1 MAKTVSDIFLRLKLD
16 GKEQLEKLK
25 GSFRGLEKTIGITD
39 SALEQ
44 IRSELVAYNREG
56 GASIAVLKG
65 QISALSDLQKQATA
79 GGKVFRQLSRDV
91 EAFERRLRQA
101 EAQANATERAV
112 SFRATQG
119 RFVSRTPGGLFG
131 KVAALQQAPQ
141 EERFL
146 EGKGIN
152 PEYIKQQGELKV
164 LTEAQARIEARLQ
177 NAINATTRAKVDN
190 NNESLTAAQITEQ
203 YSRGISTSANT
214 TAQLAQRVREL
225 RSDLRDLT
233 FGSREY
239 GQVLAQ
245 INRLETEIADPFGTA
260 ARKEQIRGRLGTQE
274 QFGMYAGTDPVAKSI
289 RRQREK
295 QARQAAPRQVPTQTR
310 QISGLYQQIGGI
322 GLQRVRADI
331 ELMGNSYQQ
340 VARDIKAATAASNGS
355 INSLQSQRGA
365 WATLRA
371 NLDPAGKS
379 YREVSKEIERLDRR
393 LAKLNSTQ
401 KLGARLRQN
410 VGAAAAGAVFG
421 GPEAAIGGLV
431 GGLGGAAIGAQVG
444 MMRESLSATADYAT
458 EINKL
463 RMALEGV
470 TKTADQNQ
478 QALEAINDVVRDFN
492 VPQEVAT
499 KGMTRLSAAVLGAGG
514 NVSDAE
520 LVFKNITA
528 SIKAT
533 GGSADDVNS
542 AITAMVQVFSKGKVS
557 AEELSGQL
565 GERLPGAVTK
575 FAEANFEG
583 DMIALQKALKD
594 GTVGLNELM
603 KFIIELGEEYSG
615 VAKSIAQ
622 SSLDAGARAQVAW
635 NQVRITVG
643 ESIQPIGAELQAA
656 FGEFALET
664 LPAVTAGAEIA
675 AKGMNFLLDAA
686 SFLIKNFKEL
696 LLVAGAAGVALA
708 LQNLIAI
715 ATSLGTAVGALQVSF
730 AALNATMLL
739 NPWVALAAGIAA
751 LSVALYKA
759 ATASDAFNKAVAAGK
774 VSTTEANSRLSEL
787 NLKIDQLQTRLA
799 TESNGRL
806 LNSLRRQLRQAKQ
819 EAKDLEL
826 AIKLA
831 TPYTVSGISYDPSTG
846 RAINPP
852 PTVSDLTTFPT
863 LTGDKDGSG
872 KDGSGKEK
880 KLMSKEEA
888 DLRIKITSLR
898 EKEQLIAAVQAQY
911 DLDILVANQE
921 TEDLQKKRVMMAEAE
936 EKARKSIFSLF
947 KGITDEYLKQNKQ
960 GQDLNRELED
970 RKYQLGLITEEQY
983 NQYKIERERKRLE
996 EAYPGEGF
1004 AGKRAEAEDLYRR
1017 EVDPTFKEGAQTEVK
1032 KMEEGL
1038 EKMTKPLEQLKG
1050 AAMAFGES
1058 ISQAFSNIVTGSQT
1072 AQQAMASFLKNLGQY
1087 FVEYAA
1093 KVITQ
1098 MIAIATIQA
1107 VIKALGGPSTG
1118 GGDAGAS
1125 STPDISGFSSY
1136 DISNTPT
1143 LASFGNAQGNAF
1155 NKGLKRY
1162 AMGGVVN
1169 KPTMFTYAE
1178 GGTGRFGLMGEAGPE
1193 AIIPLKRGN
1202 DGRLGVSAYFADANA
1217 AMAKGAAN
1225 RSSSAEAFDENADAL
1240 AMSSSYVRERSQ
1252 ERERQ
1257 TMLTGAGG
1265 SMLIQTEVINN
1276 VEYATMDQVAQ
1287 ATAASAKQARAQVF
1301 ADMRNKPATRSSLGM
1316 R

>member
-1 MAKTVSDIFLRLKLD
+1 MAKTVSDVFLRLKVD
-16 GKEQLEKLK
+16 GKEALEKLK
-25 GSFRGLEKTIGITD
+25 GSFRGFEKTLGVTD
-39 SALEQ
+39 TALEQ
-44 IRSELVAYNREG
+44 LRSELVAYNREG
-56 GASIAVLKG
+56 GASVAVLKS
-65 QISALSDLQKQATA
+65 QISALGDLQKQATI
-79 GGKVFRQLSRDV
+79 GGQVFRRLSRDV
-91 EAFERRLRQA
+91 EAFERRLQQA
-101 EAQANATERAV
+101 EAQASSTGRSL
-112 SFRATQG
+112 SFRQQQT
-119 RFVSRTPGGLFG
+119 RFISRTPGALLGRISELETTAEETPRFG
-131 KVAALQQAPQ
+131 A
-141 EERFL
+141 
-146 EGKGIN
+146 KGELN
-152 PEYIKQQGELKV
+152 PEYLQQQQELNV
-164 LTEAQARIEARLQ
+164 LREARARIEARLQ
-177 NAINATTRAKVDN
+177 TAIEANTRATVDN
-190 NNESLTAAQITEQ
+190 NNDNLTAAQITERF
-203 YSRGISTSANT
+203 SRGIELSANT
-214 TAQLAQRVREL
+214 TAQLSQRLREL
-225 RSDLRDLT
+225 RSDLKNITLGTRDY
-233 FGSREY
+233 S
-239 GQVLAQ
+239 QALAE
-245 INRLETEIADPFGTA
+245 INQLESQIADPFGTA

-295 QARQAAPRQVPTQTR
+295 QARQAGPRQVPTQVR
-310 QISGLYQQIGGI
+310 EISGLYQQIGGI
-322 GLQRVRADI
+322 GMQGIRADI
-331 ELMGNSYQQ
+331 ELMGNGYQQ

-355 INSLQSQRGA
+355 INSLQAQRGA

-379 YREVSKEIERLDRR
+379 YREVGKEIERLDRR
-393 LAKLNSTQ
+393 LAKLNNTQ

-478 QALEAINDVVRDFN
+478 QALNAINDVVRDFN

-528 SIKAT
+528 AIKAT

-557 AEELSGQL
+557 AEEISGQL
-565 GERLPGAVTK
+565 GERLPAAVTK

-583 DMIALQKALKD
+583 DMIALQKALKN

-603 KFIIELGEEYSG
+603 KFIIELGKEYNG
-615 VAKSIAQ
+615 VAKGIAQ

-635 NQVRITVG
+635 NEVRLTVG

-664 LPAVTAGAEIA
+664 LPAVTTGAQIA

-696 LLVAGAAGVALA
+696 LVVAGATGVALA

-715 ATSLGTAVGALQVSF
+715 ATSLGTVVGALQVKF

-751 LSVALYKA
+751 LSVGLYKA

-774 VSTTEANSRLSEL
+774 VSTTEANGRLSEL
-787 NLKIDQLQTRLA
+787 NLKIDQLQTKLA
-799 TESNGRL
+799 TESNRRL

-831 TPYTVSGISYDPSTG
+831 TPYTVSGVSYDPITG

-863 LTGDKDGSG
+863 LTGDESGSAG
-872 KDGSGKEK
+872 KQKS
-880 KLMSKEEA
+880 LMSKEEA
-888 DLRIKITSLR
+888 DLRIKILSLK
-898 EKEQLIAAVQAQY
+898 EKENLIGAIQAQY
-911 DLDILVANQE
+911 DLDVLSANKE

-936 EKARKSIFSLF
+936 EKMRKGIFDLF
-947 KGITDEYLKQNKQ
+947 KGTADLYLKQSKAE
-960 GQDLNRELED
+960 QDLNKELED
-970 RKYQLGLITEEQY
+970 RKFALGLITKEQY
-983 NQYKIERERKRLE
+983 NQYLIEREKKRLQ

-1004 AGKRAEAEDLYRR
+1004 AGKRAQLTDLYRR
-1017 EVDPTFKEGAQTEVK
+1017 EVAPTFKEAAETEVSQMQK
-1032 KMEEGL
+1032 DLDAML
-1038 EKMTKPLEQLKG
+1038 KPINQLKEG
-1050 AAMAFGES
+1050 AMAFG
-1058 ISQAFSNIVTGSQT
+1058 QAFSNAFTNVITG
-1072 AQQAMASFLKNLGQY
+1072 AQSAQEAMGTFLKNLGQY
-1087 FVEYAA
+1087 FIEYAA
-1093 KVITQ
+1093 KLITQ

-1107 VIKALGGPSTG
+1107 VIKALGGPSLS
-1118 GGDAGAS
+1118 AS
-1125 STPDISGFSSY
+1125 GQTADPLVQPGVL
-1136 DISNTPT
+1136 
-1143 LASFGNAQGNAF
+1143 LAANGYAF
-1155 NKGLKRY
+1155 DKGVKKY

-1169 KPTMFTYAE
+1169 KPTMFKYAD
-1178 GGTGRFGLMGEAGPE
+1178 GGTGSFGLMGEAGPE
-1193 AIIPLKRGN
+1193 AIIPLRRGP
-1202 DGRLGVSAYFADANA
+1202 DGRLGVSAFADSRA
-1217 AMAKGAAN
+1217 ALSGGTK
-1225 RSSSAEAFDENADAL
+1225 SSGSPAMDEARTSLDG
-1240 AMSSSYVRERSQ
+1240 MSTI
-1252 ERERQ
+1252 ERERRMERLL
-1257 TMLTGAGG
+1257 TSGATSTEIRYSRVGSGDLPFVTEENML
-1265 SMLIQTEVINN
+1265 
-1276 VEYATMDQVAQ
+1276 Q
-1287 ATAASAKQARAQVF
+1287 ATRVAAQEGARLGQARTLA
-1301 ADMRNKPATRSSLGM
+1301 ALKNNPGTRRSVGI
-1316 R
+1316 